1 MPAVILSSAGTSS
14 VSNKKGL
21 SICLQLHAQVTS
33 IWMQLPH
40 VPACMEWHGHLK
52 LQSQLTCQTVS
63 HHYHKGQQP
72 VTVSVFHAI
81 LAKMNWDY
89 TFFAAVLHVTTIVSV
104 CVALL
109 LSRRRGSHG
118 TDTLILLMCAVAEW
132 AFASGLEAAS
142 VGLAQK
148 ILWAK
153 LEYLGAVSAPTLFM
167 IFTLKY
173 CQLNRF
179 LSRRFLLLYSI
190 VPLGIF
196 AMVVT
201 NDWHGLIWNSFT
213 PSLTLPNSIIYGH
226 GIGFYVLIAYDYAVV
241 LIGMGVMLRAW
252 IQSKK
257 PYRRQTGIILIS
269 SIFPIL
275 SGLAYAL
282 GLNLFPGLDITP
294 ISFLVTGLILALGVI
309 HFRMFDLAPVAPHIL
324 IENMNDGILVLD
336 AKDRIVDVNPMAES
350 ILAASATN
358 LLGQPVSDVLQS
370 LGPLLKSIKATGE
383 LRTEILSREEP
394 PRYYDLQVKSLLE
407 KNKKVIGRLF
417 SFRDVTRYRQ
427 AEIQLA
433 HQNEEL
439 RIIERINLAI
449 TAGLDIQQTIK
460 TLHEQCNHVVPIDSF
475 YVALYDEEQSLV
487 TVPLYYEHGDYQ
499 TGTLRDINERPGTIG
514 DVIRTRQTLYLHD
527 NINPVTRPLNSN
539 VDLRYQT
546 RSYIGIP
553 LMQRDKVVGVMSIQN
568 YRPNAYREDQI
579 RMLERIAV
587 HAAIAIENARLYAE
601 VQRLAIIDELTGIY
615 NYRGLLELGKREVE
629 RARRFKHP
637 LSILFF
643 DIDDFRNFNNTYSHT
658 AGNIVLQTVV
668 RHCRSVLR
676 SVDVFTRFGG
686 DEFVALLPETDLTS
700 AETVAQRLINQIAAT
715 KIATQ
720 YGDLS
725 VTISIGLAT
734 LKSDTL
740 DLTELIDRAN
750 LAEHQAKQGQKS
762 ALAIS
767 N

>member
-1 MPAVILSSAGTSS
+1 MD
-14 VSNKKGL
+14 
-21 SICLQLHAQVTS
+21 
-33 IWMQLPH
+33 
-40 VPACMEWHGHLK
+40 WH
-52 LQSQLTCQTVS
+52 
-63 HHYHKGQQP
+63 
-72 VTVSVFHAI
+72 
-81 LAKMNWDY
+81 Y
-89 TFFAAVLHVTTIVSV
+89 TFFAAVLHITTIISL

-109 LSRRRGSHG
+109 LSRRRSSHG
-118 TDTLILLMCAVAEW
+118 TDALILLMCAVAEW
-132 AFASGLEAAS
+132 AFASGMEAAS

-148 ILWAK
+148 ILWSK

-167 IFTLKY
+167 IFTLEY
-173 CQLNRF
+173 YQITRF
-179 LSRRFLLLYSI
+179 LSRRYLLLYSI
-190 VPLGIF
+190 VPLVIF
-196 AMVVT
+196 VMVMT

-213 PSLTLPNSIIYGH
+213 PSPTFPNSIIYGH
-226 GIGFYVLIAYDYAVV
+226 GIGFYVLVAYDYAVV
-241 LIGMGVMLRAW
+241 LIGMGVMLRVW
-252 IQSKK
+252 LRSKK
-257 PYRRQTGIILIS
+257 PYRRQSGIILIS

-282 GLNLFPGLDITP
+282 GLNLFPGLDIPP
-294 ISFLVTGLILALGVI
+294 ISFLITGLILALGI
-309 HFRMFDLAPVAPHIL
+309 IYFRVFDLAPIAPHIL

-336 AKDRIVDVNPMAES
+336 FKDRVVDINPMAEN
-350 ILAASATN
+350 ILAAPMTN
-358 LLGQPVSDVLQS
+358 LLGQPISDVLRS
-370 LGPLLKSIKATGE
+370 WEPLLKSIRETGE
-383 LRTEILSREEP
+383 LRTEILSREKP
-394 PRYYDLQVKSLLE
+394 PRYYDLQVKSLLDG
-407 KNKKVIGRLF
+407 NKKYIGRLF
-417 SFRDVTRYRQ
+417 AFRDVTHYRQ
-427 AEIQLA
+427 TENQLA

-475 YVALYDEEQSLV
+475 YVALYDEEHSLV
-487 TVPLYYEHGDYQ
+487 TVPLYYEQGNYQ

-514 DVIRTRQTLYLHD
+514 NVIRTRQTLYLHD
-527 NINPVTRPLNSN
+527 NINPVTRPLNPN
-539 VDLRYQT
+539 LDVINQT

-553 LMQRDKVVGVMSIQN
+553 LVLRDKVVGVMSIQN

-579 RMLERIAV
+579 RMLERISV

-615 NYRGLLELGKREVE
+615 NYRGLLELGTREVE

-643 DIDDFRNFNNTYSHT
+643 DIDDFRNFNNIYSHT
-658 AGNIVLQTVV
+658 AGNIVLKTVV
-668 RHCRSVLR
+668 QHCRSILR

-700 AETVAQRLINQIAAT
+700 AESVAHRLINEIANT
-715 KIATQ
+715 KIPTQ
-720 YGDLS
+720 YGVLS
-725 VTISIGLAT
+725 VTMSIGLAT

-740 DLTELIDRAN
+740 DLAELIDRAN